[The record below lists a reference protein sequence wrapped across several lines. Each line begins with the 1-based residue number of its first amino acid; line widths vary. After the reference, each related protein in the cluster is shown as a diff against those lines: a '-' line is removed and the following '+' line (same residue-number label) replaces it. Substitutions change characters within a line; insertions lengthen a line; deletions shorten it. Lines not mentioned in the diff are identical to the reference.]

1 MITVSPTA
9 PSTGNSSGCMIRPRT
24 EALNRRSD
32 EARSAH
38 AWTSHSNSAM
48 SSTTMPALNTT
59 GVATRPM
66 ATSAPPSA
74 PTAGHMLLLGRSC
87 AAADVVVAS
96 LSMPLT
102 LESRTQKL
110 MAMRNSRAIET
121 EMRPIAAV
129 HAAAP
134 S

>member
-1 MITVSPTA
+1 
-9 PSTGNSSGCMIRPRT
+9 
-24 EALNRRSD
+24 
-32 EARSAH
+32 
-38 AWTSHSNSAM
+38 
-48 SSTTMPALNTT
+48 
-59 GVATRPM
+59 
-66 ATSAPPSA
+66 
-74 PTAGHMLLLGRSC
+74 MLLGERPDFVPTLLRTLLGMELPRNLVIVP
-87 AAADVVVAS
+87 APETIRALRLPEHAADVVVAS